1 MSDAYLVKPDRK
13 FTQEIIDSGGKSLKK
28 CFQCATCS
36 VSCSLS
42 PDSRPF
48 PRKEMVWAQWGL
60 KDKLLGDPDIWLCHR
75 CSDCSV
81 TCPRGASPGDVLAA
95 IRDYAVRHY
104 ACPGFMGKA
113 MGRTS
118 LLPVML
124 LIPAVLIFALLAGIG
139 HWNIPP
145 GEVVYEHF
153 LPHLPLQIFFG
164 GFTVLAFIAAM
175 VGASR
180 FWRDMNRQLPPGKK
194 PVGFGAGLMSA
205 LKDVFAHGRFRK
217 CDEDKN
223 RYFSH
228 LLTFYGF
235 VGLFIVTIG
244 VVIAAYIFDYYPIPL
259 FHPLKILGVLSTIA
273 MLVGITWIIAARAG
287 KPESTETS
295 TGRDWSFIGILL
307 TVVLT
312 GLATMVLRF
321 ADVPS
326 VAYPVYFIHLV
337 VVFALLVY
345 LPYSRFAH
353 MVYRTVALIHAR
365 ASGREEESVSE
376 AKASA

>member
-48 PRKEMVWAQWGL
+48 PRKEMIWAQWGL

-113 MGRTS
+113 IGRPS

-124 LIPAVLIFALLAGIG
+124 LVPTVLLIALLAGIG
-139 HWNIPP
+139 HLNIPA
-145 GEVVYEHF
+145 GDVEYAHF
-153 LPHLPLQIFFG
+153 LPHVPLQVFFG
-164 GFTVLAFIAAM
+164 GFTVLAFIAAIA
-175 VGASR
+175 GASR
-180 FWRDMNRQLPPGKK
+180 FWKDMNRQLPPGKN
-194 PVGFGAGLMSA
+194 PVGFGAGFMSA
-205 LKDVFAHGRFRK
+205 IKDVLSHGRFRK
-217 CDEDKN
+217 CDEDKS
-223 RYFSH
+223 RYYSH

-235 VGLFIVTIG
+235 VGLFIVTVA
-244 VVIAAYIFDYYPIPL
+244 VVVSVYVFDFYPLPL
-259 FHPLKILGVLSTIA
+259 FHPLKIFGLLSTAA
-273 MLVGITWIIAARAG
+273 MVIGLTWIIVARAG
-287 KPESTETS
+287 KPEATETS
-295 TGRDWSFIGILL
+295 NGRDWSFIGILFA
-307 TVVLT
+307 VVLT
-312 GLATMVLRF
+312 GIATMGMRYVN
-321 ADVPS
+321 VPS

-353 MVYRTVALIHAR
+353 MVYRTVALIHTR
-365 ASGREEESVSE
+365 ASGREEESTRE
-376 AKASA
+376 AKAS